1 MKKKKNKKS
10 KIITVLSL
18 LVLFSVLCVSLS
30 SCGGKAPELESVYD
44 RFVYLIEE
52 SKEINQLFFGVGEPT
67 YKRDSNIS
75 DKKMIYQGLGQSQY
89 EYFMENSKFLT
100 VDMMKTAA
108 EKVYSDEYIASVYE
122 TAFDGVSLDG
132 GVAYVRY
139 YEDADWIYQSTYVTP
154 LIENERMYDYSSME
168 IVKPSNA
175 SYVNVQIDSY
185 TLNDPE
191 NVSTITL
198 SFIYENGNWYLDTPT
213 Y

>member
-1 MKKKKNKKS
+1 MKKKVNKKS

-18 LVLFSVLCVSLS
+18 LVLFSVLSISLS

-67 YKRDSNIS
+67 YNHDSNIS
-75 DKKMIYQGLGQSQY
+75 DKKMIYQGLNQSQY
-89 EYFMENSKFLT
+89 EYFMENAEFLT
-100 VDMMKTAA
+100 IDMMKSAA

-122 TAFDGVSLDG
+122 TAFDGVSVEG
-132 GVAYVRY
+132 GITYFRY
-139 YEDADWIYQSTYVTP
+139 YEDSNWIYQNTYVTP
-154 LIENERMYDYSSME
+154 LIENERLYDYSSME

-175 SYVNVQIDSY
+175 SYVNVKIDSY